1 MPSRKP
7 TDKNE
12 LFHEIYSVYFKIL
25 LRTVQLAQSNQLD
38 KDSFRKMIKD
48 DFSYMNSDRILKE
61 IFERKIDS
69 GKGKSSVKEIE
80 EGKSIINYYK
90 LFSKDLTT
98 IIKNTIVLP
107 FSSLQRR
114 YIKTML
120 NDEKFR
126 LFFSD
131 EELNTLT
138 NILQDEEELF
148 SLKDI
153 CFIDNPLNAD
163 PFDSGKYRSIFHH
176 LMEAVQKQSFI
187 CVHFKDNRETSGIPK
202 NIEYS
207 MKDNKFRF
215 HISKYELFV
224 SDIIDIQE
232 LRKQEYNKNF
242 KEKSEPNEK
251 KLKLEITDQ
260 RNALHRCLTHFSHF
274 EKECDKLENGKYY
287 LTFNFSS
294 NDEGEI
300 VMRVLQ
306 FGPLIKVLG
315 PESVVERIKEKLRQQ
330 TKLKL
335 QK

>member
-25 LRTVQLAQSNQLD
+25 LRTVQLAQSNQLNEE
-38 KDSFRKMIKD
+38 SFRKMVID
-48 DFSYMNSDRILKE
+48 DFPYMNTDRVVKE

-69 GKGKSSVKEIE
+69 GKGKSFVQEIE
-80 EGKSIINYYK
+80 EGKSVINYYK
-90 LFSKDLTT
+90 LFNENLTT
-98 IIKNTIVLP
+98 IIKNPIALP

-120 NDEKFR
+120 HDGKFR

-131 EELNTLT
+131 EELKNLK
-138 NILQDEEELF
+138 NILQNEEDLF
-148 SLKDI
+148 NLNDI
-153 CFIDNPLNAD
+153 YFIENPVDAD
-163 PFDSGKYRSIFHH
+163 PFDSNEYRRIFKK
-176 LMEAVQKQSFI
+176 LMEAVQEQTFI
-187 CVHFKDNRETSGIPK
+187 SVHFKDNQETSGIPK

-215 HISKYELFV
+215 HISQYELKV
-224 SDIIDIQE
+224 SDIIDIHA
-232 LRKQEYNKNF
+232 LKKQEYNKNF
-242 KEKSEPNEK
+242 KEKAGPDK
-251 KLKLEITDQ
+251 RKLKLEITDQ

-274 EKECDKLENGKYY
+274 EKECDKLQNGKYF
-287 LTFNFSS
+287 LTLYYNS

-306 FGPLIKVLG
+306 FGPLIKVLE
-315 PESVVERIKEKLRQQ
+315 PESVVERIKEKLMQQ
-330 TKLKL
+330 TKLKI
-335 QK
+335 QR